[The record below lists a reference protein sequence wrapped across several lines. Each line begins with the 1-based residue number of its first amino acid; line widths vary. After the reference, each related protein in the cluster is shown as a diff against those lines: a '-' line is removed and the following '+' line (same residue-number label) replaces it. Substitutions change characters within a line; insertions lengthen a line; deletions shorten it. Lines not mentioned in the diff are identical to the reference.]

1 MTGLSR
7 PKIEVA
13 RVSKHFGAADAAPV
27 LRAQRY
33 VANPANTDEV
43 QRRFA
48 EVQKQDI
55 ALVRAI
61 WGNYVFNPGFDDA
74 YVADMER
81 TAAYLETSGRIKKR
95 MNVLDYTYT
104 EPLAGLDRSLVKVEG
119 RWKA

>member
-1 MTGLSR
+1 MTATSQ
-7 PKIEVA
+7 PTIEVA
-13 RVSKHFGAADAAPV
+13 RVSKHFDAAGAAPV
-27 LRAQRY
+27 PR
-33 VANPANTDEV
+33 
-43 QRRFA
+43 A
-48 EVQKQDI
+48 EVQKQDL

-95 MNVLDYTYT
+95 MNVLDCTST
-104 EPLAGLDRSLVKVEG
+104 EPLAGLDRSLVQVEG